1 MHDVNFFGKT
11 TKYLQNTSLSNIFSK
26 FMKMNE
32 KKNVMNSYYNGLN
45 KSYKECK
52 IETGA
57 STHAD
62 PWTHQTY
69 PFIISLERTNMK

>member
-11 TKYLQNTSLSNIFSK
+11 TKYLQNTSLSNIVSK

-57 STHAD
+57 STD
-62 PWTHQTY
+62 PWTQQTY